1 MGKYLKIAREARRQ
15 REAEQGIP
23 QPKER
28 PVYWRGMDGQLRGPV
43 TVEEVANTDGTL
55 WVCFTWQGRMFWVQ
69 ARLIEG
75 PPSDLSTVTRRRP
88 GPRHPSPD
96 RCEACG
102 DTAALAWSVP
112 QQRWVCLTC
121 FDPKKG

>member
-55 WVCFTWQGRMFWVQ
+55 WVCFTWQRRMFWVQ
-69 ARLIEG
+69 ARLIES
-75 PPSDLSTVTRRRP
+75 PPYVLRPEEGIAQAGHGGEEGIERR
-88 GPRHPSPD
+88 S
-96 RCEACG
+96 
-102 DTAALAWSVP
+102 
-112 QQRWVCLTC
+112 
-121 FDPKKG
+121 

>member
-28 PVYWRGMDGQLRGPV
+28 PVYWRGQDGQLRGPV
-43 TVEEVANTDGTL
+43 TVEEIADTGGAVWL
-55 WVCFTWQGRMFWVQ
+55 CFTWRGCLVWVQ
-69 ARLIEG
+69 ERFIEG
-75 PPSDLSTVTRRRP
+75 PPSDPSKVTQHPP
-88 GPRHPSPD
+88 GPRRPVPD
-96 RCEACG
+96 RCEGCRNTKG
-102 DTAALAWSVP
+102 LFWSVP
-112 QQRWVCLTC
+112 QQHWLCLEC